1 MLDRKIFEEFY
12 VVSLFSLSKVTPN
25 SYSPQST
32 AGIPSSASPIA
43 HSPGSFP
50 ICCSASE
57 KSNSTGLYECPNSG
71 SSPGSGG
78 HRNSSLLSPSLTT
91 SQNGSDRNR
100 GVARRGGVILLSVVF
115 RIASDGRSPRV
126 GSTPPHVTTDTRFA
140 VVEVFRKL
148 RTALTVLSKHRVAAV
163 VAIDVSKSVCRY
175 FRDKLISELPNRDA
189 VLDEDGEKTRCLTRV
204 LV

>member
-1 MLDRKIFEEFY
+1 M
-12 VVSLFSLSKVTPN
+12 
-25 SYSPQST
+25 
-32 AGIPSSASPIA
+32 
-43 HSPGSFP
+43 
-50 ICCSASE
+50 
-57 KSNSTGLYECPNSG
+57 
-71 SSPGSGG
+71 
-78 HRNSSLLSPSLTT
+78 
-91 SQNGSDRNR
+91 
-100 GVARRGGVILLSVVF
+100 SVVF

-175 FRDKLISELPNRDA
+175 FRDKLISEHPNRDA